1 MKKYHILVAEDD
13 TELLK
18 VITLLLKSRGYY
30 TYAVKEGKKA
40 WQILS
45 SKSVDLAILDIKM
58 PGIDGLTLVKKI
70 KSTSSLKSIPVIII
84 TGVTRTSGKSD
95 DYWTIRVGADDFIT
109 KPFEPQDLLKRIEE
123 QLKIYE
129 E

>member
-1 MKKYHILVAEDD
+1 MNKKGFDTILAESGEDALEKIEQGPD
-13 TELLK
+13 
-18 VITLLLKSRGYY
+18 V
-30 TYAVKEGKKA
+30 V
-40 WQILS
+40 
-45 SKSVDLAILDIKM
+45 ILDIKM